1 MFHVILCEHKML
13 KHTVSPCAGGIF
25 GRTLPFSKIGSS
37 LSPPLTITHIFHFLP
52 RYHFQILNPI
62 FWNEIAY
69 RDVTVN
75 HTIIPSEYITITEYA
90 RNCLPFVGY
99 RCYGLGRNFKGKRV
113 NKRKR
118 GGVRIWV
125 WD

>member
-1 MFHVILCEHKML
+1 MFHVILCEHKMF

-37 LSPPLTITHIFHFLP
+37 LSPPLTITRIFRFLP

-90 RNCLPFVGY
+90 GDCLPLTGIGVMGW
-99 RCYGLGRNFKGKRV
+99 GVASKEKTGKQA
-113 NKRKR
+113 
-118 GGVRIWV
+118 
-125 WD
+125 